1 MKKAAI
7 HTLGCKVN
15 QYESEAIAS
24 MMQEAGYEMVPFD
37 GYADC
42 YIVNT
47 CTVTSLSD
55 RKSRQMI
62 RRAKKHNPNAI
73 VVATG
78 CYAQTA
84 PEAVSQIEGVN
95 LVVGTA
101 HRAEIPDLIEQAAER
116 QVCTVGDIMQER
128 EFESLHVS
136 AYQERT
142 RAFLKIQDGCDRY
155 CSYCII
161 PYARGRVRSRP
172 LADIIS
178 EVEELCEK
186 GYCEFVLSGI
196 HVASYGKDLENI
208 GLLNVLEQV
217 DRIKGVKR
225 VRLGS
230 LEPGCITKEFV
241 TALAAMDKFCPH
253 FHISLQSGSARTLE
267 RMNRHYTPEEYLVSA
282 EVVRDS
288 FKNPAISTDVMVG
301 FCGETEEEFEESYQ
315 FVKQVGFSQIHVFP
329 YSVRKGTRAADF
341 PDHVSSMVKEERA
354 SRMLALGES
363 LSRSFLES
371 QQGRT
376 AQVLAER
383 GIGDGMYEGFTEN
396 YARVHFAVGD
406 KKGTSDKNGLTGQI
420 MPVKLNRAE
429 KDFIFGQLQM

>member
-37 GYADC
+37 DYADC
-42 YIVNT
+42 YIINT

-84 PEAVSQIEGVN
+84 PEDVSRIDGVN
-95 LVVGTA
+95 VIVGTSR
-101 HRAEIPDLIEQAAER
+101 RAEIPKLIEQAADR
-116 QVCTVGDIMQER
+116 PVWAVRDIMQER
-128 EFESLHVS
+128 EFESLHVP

-172 LADIIS
+172 LADIVS
-178 EVEELCEK
+178 EVEELCGK

-208 GLLNVLEQV
+208 GLFDAIACVN
-217 DRIKGVKR
+217 RIKGVKR

-230 LEPGCITKEFV
+230 VEPGCMTKEFV
-241 TALAAMDKFCPH
+241 TALASMENFCPH
-253 FHISLQSGSARTLE
+253 FHISLQSGSARTLK
-267 RMNRHYTPEEYLVSA
+267 RMNRHYTPEEYLASVEA
-282 EVVRDS
+282 VRDS

-315 FVKQVGFSQIHVFP
+315 FVKRVGFSQIHVFP
-329 YSVRKGTRAADF
+329 YSVRKGTRAAGF
-341 PDHVSSMVKEERA
+341 PDHVSPERKEERV

-363 LSRSFLES
+363 LSRAFLES
-371 QQGRT
+371 QQGET

-383 GIGDGMYEGFTEN
+383 QIGDGLYEGFTKN
-396 YARVHFAVGD
+396 YARVHFAAGEE
-406 KKGTSDKNGLTGQI
+406 KGKSDKNGLIGQI
-420 MPVKLNRAE
+420 VTVKLKRAE
-429 KDFIFGQLQM
+429 KDFIFGQLEM